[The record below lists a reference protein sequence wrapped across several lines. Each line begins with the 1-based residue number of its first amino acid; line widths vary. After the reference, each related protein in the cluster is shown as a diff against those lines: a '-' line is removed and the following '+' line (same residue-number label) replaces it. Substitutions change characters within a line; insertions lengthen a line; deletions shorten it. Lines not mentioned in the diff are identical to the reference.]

1 VSLGRRDIII
11 EVPQAELAE
20 IDAWGHHSAATV
32 KTGERATVD
41 S

>member
-20 IDAWGHHSAATV
+20 LTAWRDRSAPTA
-32 KTGERATVD
+32 KTGVRATAD
-41 S
+41 G